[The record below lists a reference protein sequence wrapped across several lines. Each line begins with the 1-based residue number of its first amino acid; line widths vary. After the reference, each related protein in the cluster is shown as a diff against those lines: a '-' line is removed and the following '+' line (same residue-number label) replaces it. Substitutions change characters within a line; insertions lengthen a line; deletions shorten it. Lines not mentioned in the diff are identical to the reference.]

1 MEVGEMMKQLLFVLW
16 NQESLLGEVG
26 EMMKQSLLFVLWN
39 EEQGG
44 GWDDETRFVVCLVLY
59 VLVPVPKFIE
69 QILNLC

>member
-1 MEVGEMMKQLLFVLW
+1 MMKQLLFVLW
-16 NQESLLGEVG
+16 NQEPLLGEVG

-44 GWDDETRFVVCLVLY
+44 GWDDETLFVVCLVLY
-59 VLVPVPKFIE
+59 FLVPVPKFIE